1 MKFLWLIWFAAI
13 AGIILPNALG
23 SQLVKAQ
30 SSTPELTDSQT
41 DWMDPSKLEEALLKY
56 DLTLLANQLAAKP
69 LASDSP
75 TELAFRIRVYI
86 RAGHFSRLEQALPEI
101 QRIKN
106 HTGLFR
112 DALTDLIDFGE
123 IRLAQKLI
131 ELEPSL
137 TPETGR
143 VTRFFDLMMENSSLP
158 EIDAWLAARVKLEP
172 AWFEH
177 HFDFLLHHGSVEP
190 LLVQLRLNVE
200 QHPEDWFRAFKYTY
214 YAQRAQ
220 SMDSFDWMATVCR
233 PVLAVDCYKLA
244 TLVQGT
250 AARRYFLEMAL
261 NRPFTPVD
269 EDRMKSN
276 YSIIPKDVDWEQLFE
291 ATVKKEMAE
300 IHLLDKQPE
309 KAQQLMEEAARLTPR
324 GIPLQDLGATAGR
337 TQSVSGKRVIEQSI
351 LENEAAYRKEPRYWI
366 ERAHYYYGRKE
377 YKLVD
382 ETIEKALAQFPL
394 NKKNIENRNRQQIAY
409 LSFWWLEQSESKGKM
424 SPQVNQWIKEF
435 ESAPAD
441 HGYAI
446 FLFRQLERYL
456 KDPDKYWV
464 LPNGRMWQIFALDST
479 CTSNEY
485 NEIEDQLKK
494 ARPDQQ
500 EVMCSLLERIAK
512 DGDISKQHGV
522 CTALCGARLYK
533 RAIPLLKRLIKTS
546 PPDSWSLTDAH
557 RLLWDCYLN
566 TGDWKSAELIA
577 FHFPKYTGL
586 FERNLA
592 AITVLA
598 ARNQDL
604 DEALRLWARKDNL
617 NRLELTA
624 LPDLIRLGM
633 GNHLL
638 RYYQQM
644 KLADPESVIPD
655 KVLLL
660 LQSNYSLSEK
670 DSRLE

>member
-143 VTRFFDLMMENSSLP
+143 VTRFFDLMMKNSSLP

-190 LLVQLRLNVE
+190 LLAQLRLNVE

-244 TLVQGT
+244 TLVKGT

-337 TQSVSGKRVIEQSI
+337 TQSVSEKRVIEQSI

-464 LPNGRMWQIFALDST
+464 LPNGRMWQILALGST
-479 CTSNEY
+479 WTSNEY

-522 CTALCGARLYK
+522 CTALCGARLYR

>member
-1 MKFLWLIWFAAI
+1 MMKFLWLIWFAAI
-13 AGIILPNALG
+13 AGIILPNAIG

-41 DWMDPSKLEEALLKY
+41 DWMHPAKLEEALLKY
-56 DLTLLANQLAAKP
+56 DLTLLANQLAAKS

-106 HTGLFR
+106 YTDLFR

-131 ELEPSL
+131 ELMPGL
-137 TPETGR
+137 TPQTES
-143 VTRFFDLMMENSSLP
+143 VARFFDLMVENSSLQ
-158 EIDAWLAARVKLEP
+158 ETDAWLAARVKLEP

-177 HFDFLLHHGSVEP
+177 HFDFVLHHGSVEP
-190 LLVQLRLNVE
+190 LLAQLRLNVE
-200 QHPEDWFRAFKYTY
+200 QHPEDWFRAYEYTD
-214 YAQRAQ
+214 YARKAGRV
-220 SMDSFDWMATVCR
+220 DSFDWMATVCR
-233 PVLAVDCYKLA
+233 PVLAVDCYRFA
-244 TLVQGT
+244 TLVEGT
-250 AARRYFLEMAL
+250 AARRSFLEMAL

-269 EDRMKSN
+269 KDRMKSG

-291 ATVKKEMAE
+291 ATVKKELAE
-300 IHLLDKQPE
+300 GYLLDKQPE

-324 GIPLQDLGATAGR
+324 GIPLQDLGATAGM
-337 TQSVSGKRVIEQSI
+337 TQLVSGKRVIEQSI
-351 LENEAAYRKEPRYWI
+351 LENEAAYRKEPQYWI
-366 ERAHYYYGRKE
+366 ERAHYYYGRDE

-394 NKKNIENRNRQQIAY
+394 NKKNIENRNRQWIAY
-409 LSFWWLEQSESKGKM
+409 LSFWWLEKSESKGKM
-424 SPQVNQWIKEF
+424 NPQLNRWIKEF

-446 FLFRQLERYL
+446 FLFRQLKPYL

-464 LPNGRMWQIFALDST
+464 LPNGRMWHILALGST
-479 CTSNEY
+479 WESNEPD
-485 NEIEDQLKK
+485 EIEDQLKK

-500 EVMCSLLERIAK
+500 EVICLLLERIAK
-512 DGDISKQHGV
+512 DGDVSKQYGV
-522 CTALCGARLYK
+522 CAALCQAGLYK
-533 RAIPLLKRLIKTS
+533 RAIPLLKRLMKTS
-546 PPDSWSLTDAH
+546 PPGSGYAH

-566 TGDWKSAELIA
+566 TGDWKSAEPLA
-577 FHFPKYTGL
+577 VHFPKYIGL

-592 AITVLA
+592 ALTVLA
-598 ARNQDL
+598 ARNKEL

-655 KVLLL
+655 KVLPL
-660 LQSNYSLSEK
+660 LQSNE
-670 DSRLE
+670 